1 MDGRRKPVYLLLG
14 LLAMITISTSGCWYA
29 AIQYAPAAIQAAR
42 QVASGAV
49 HLTANAIGMADQ
61 TLSGDDGKPPES
73 ESDRVARCSQLVVEA
88 PGVIELRKGSNGAPE
103 YRELA
108 VAISFDVTQWSPMV
122 DGETS
127 TDGWRQA
134 VNFLQ
139 MNFAPP
145 LTAAIHEQGM
155 SYLAYA
161 PAESGSSAEQARLA
175 VLIRNFGT
183 PVGSFT
189 SDGRA
194 YRYAVTQTLPCFPPP
209 S

>member
-1 MDGRRKPVYLLLG
+1 MLLG
-14 LLAMITISTSGCWYA
+14 LLVTITIGASGCWYA
-29 AIQYAPAAIQAAR
+29 ALQYAPAAIQAAR

-61 TLSGDDGKPPES
+61 TLSGDDGKPAES
-73 ESDRVARCSQLVVEA
+73 ESDRVARCNQLIVEG

-108 VAISFDVTQWSPMV
+108 VAISFDATQWSPIV
-122 DGETS
+122 DSETS
-127 TDGWRQA
+127 TGGWRQA

-145 LTAAIHEQGM
+145 LTAAIDEQGM

-161 PAESGSSAEQARLA
+161 PAESGSSAEPARLA
-175 VLIRNFGT
+175 VLIRNFGAPLGT
-183 PVGSFT
+183 FT

-209 S
+209 G